1 MNRVLPFFS
10 GGGFAFAPTLTGMVA
25 DYNLNTAAIA
35 AGWDGIRPLIATV
48 TIAAGAIVY
57 GASTAAGAAAFTVPA
72 LPDGSLVTIVRNGSI
87 IGRGGAGGTGGG
99 ATIGSAA
106 ATVGGTGY
114 DGLKLSWPVR
124 LVGSGMIAGGGGGGG
139 GGQGITIDSPNGQY
153 NSAGGSGG
161 MGASNGGST
170 TGNTGG
176 SGVRNG
182 DATYHATGGKAGDG
196 GLPGQQGG
204 SGTAAT
210 GVGPVNSTRAP
221 AAGGQPGRSI
231 VGAEFVILDGNVL
244 GDVRGAMAFGTNSYI
259 PTPQATP
266 AVGAA
271 LDGGYYTGYN
281 LWAMLEAE
289 QGGVSRAVA
298 QGAVNL
304 YMPGMIGNPKVYG
317 GQAVWLKSASDPATM
332 MLGTVTGA
340 ANGLLSINVTA
351 GSSGTASDWVLMASH
366 RVVVAPKS
374 GGETT
379 VSIADSA
386 LTLPIDVWTLTEG
399 AIAQAAMRAA
409 AGATPSLAPA
419 HAWAAAL
426 NLGGKTDWVVPTRDM
441 LEAAYR
447 GLKPATANNY
457 ATADRAASPTNTY
470 QRFGAP
476 ADTSNR
482 HGYKASDPAATIPA
496 NTIYL
501 SGGNPFL
508 TSSLPFRVGGAEA
521 FDWGTG
527 VTYLSA
533 TAYDASTVWAQA
545 FDAAQ
550 PGRQITVAKT
560 TSSKVR
566 AMRLSAI

>member
-1 MNRVLPFFS
+1 MTPGVCEGAFFS
-10 GGGFAFAPTLTGMVA
+10 GGGYEFNSTLSGLVA

-35 AGWDGIRPLIATV
+35 AGWDGVRPLIATV

-57 GASTAAGAAAFTVPA
+57 GTSTAANAAAFWVPDNFPAGSLITVVRLGATIGRGGIGGNGATAAGAATA
-72 LPDGSLVTIVRNGSI
+72 
-87 IGRGGAGGTGGG
+87 
-99 ATIGSAA
+99 
-106 ATVGGTGY
+106 GGTGY
-114 DGLKLSWPVR
+114 DGLR
-124 LVGSGMIAGGGGGGG
+124 LQYPTRLIGTGMLAGGGGGGG
-139 GGQGITIDSPNGQY
+139 GGGWIRIDSQNGQY
-153 NSAGGSGG
+153 
-161 MGASNGGST
+161 ASNGGGGGIGASNNGST
-170 TGNTGG
+170 TGATGSTG
-176 SGVRNG
+176 TRVG
-182 DATYHATGGKAGDG
+182 DAVYYAIGGKAGDG

-204 SGTAAT
+204 SGAAGT
-210 GVGPVNSTRAP
+210 GVGPVGATQPP
-221 AAGGQPGRSI
+221 AAGGLPGRSI
-231 VGAEFVILDGNVL
+231 VGAEFVILDGNTL

-259 PTPQATP
+259 PTPAPTP

-271 LDGGYYTGYN
+271 LDGGYYTGFN

-289 QGGVSRAVA
+289 SASVSRTAA
-298 QGAVNL
+298 AGALNL

-317 GQAVWLKSASDPATM
+317 GQTVWLKSASNPATM
-332 MLGTVTGA
+332 MVGTVAGA
-340 ANGLLSINVTA
+340 ANGLLSINVTT
-351 GSSGTASDWVLMASH
+351 GSGTASDWVLMASH

-379 VSIADSA
+379 ASIADSA
-386 LTLPIDVWTLTEG
+386 LTLPLDAWTLTEG

-409 AGATPSLAPA
+409 AGSTPSLAPA

-482 HGYKASDPAATIPA
+482 HGYKASDPAVTIPA

-501 SGGNPFL
+501 SGGNPLL

-560 TSSKVR
+560 TSYKVR
-566 AMRLSAI
+566 AMRLSVI